1 MAPAGEL
8 CVTKS
13 TQGDRRHRRERRHRR
28 LWSVFYGSFNP
39 RRRDVRRL
47 AEQHAQILD
56 WHHPHLLAVALAIL
70 LLSCADAFLT
80 LNLLV
85 QGAREVN
92 PVMAGLLDQDVA
104 VFIGIKMALTGIGV
118 VTLVALSRY
127 RVFGRIR
134 VDLALYLSLLAYAL
148 LFAYEL
154 RLLDPSA

>member
-1 MAPAGEL
+1 MTASTEVRATSPAP
-8 CVTKS
+8 
-13 TQGDRRHRRERRHRR
+13 GDRRQRRERRHRR
-28 LWSVFYGSFNP
+28 LWSLLYGGFNP

-47 AEQHAQILD
+47 TEQHAQILD
-56 WHHPHLLAVALAIL
+56 WHHPHLLGVALAIL

-104 VFIGIKMALTGIGV
+104 MFIGVKMALTGIGV

-134 VDLALYLSLLAYAL
+134 VDLALYLSLFAYAL